1 MSSLEKI
8 SEELQELGYKPRVVP
23 LNGFTPSELVEIDY
37 QPACGRYKGQLFK
50 VGIGFQENA
59 YPEYPPHFVG
69 VVNLSDPS
77 IPVHSSHHRENDEWS
92 MFSVP
97 PSDFWDRLPSS
108 DKNMKT
114 YIHRHLAR
122 FWSQL

>member
-1 MSSLEKI
+1 MNPLEQI
-8 SEELQELGYKPRVVP
+8 SEELRGLGYEPVRFS
-23 LNGFTPSELVEIDY
+23 LDGFTAGELVGIDY
-37 QPACGRYKGQLFK
+37 QPTCGRYKGQLFK

-59 YPEYPPHFVG
+59 YPEYPPHFIG
-69 VVNLSDPS
+69 VANLSGPN
-77 IPVHSSHHRENDEWS
+77 IRVHSSHRRENYEWS

-97 PSDFWDRLPSS
+97 PNDFWDSLPSS

-114 YIHRHLAR
+114 YVRRHLAR

>member
-8 SEELQELGYKPRVVP
+8 SEELQDLGYKPRVVS
-23 LNGFTPSELVEIDY
+23 LNGFTPSELVAIDY
-37 QPACGRYKGQLFK
+37 QPTCGRYKGQLFK

-77 IPVHSSHHRENDEWS
+77 IPVHSSHRLENDQLS

-97 PSDFWDRLPSS
+97 PSDFWDKLPSS

-114 YIHRHLAR
+114 YIRRHLAR